1 MSYVVAISAFFVVAA
16 FAAFIKFDC
25 GNAAEL
31 QAKASEARNARQAKF
46 AAASKTFTFVSS
58 TTLLLPT
65 SKH

>member
-31 QAKASEARNARQAKF
+31 QAKAAEARHARQEKF
-46 AAASKTFTFVSS
+46 VSASKNVYLRQFDDAVASY
-58 TTLLLPT
+58 
-65 SKH
+65 K

>member
-31 QAKASEARNARQAKF
+31 QAKAAEVHNARQAKL
-46 AAASKTFTFVSS
+46 AAESKNVYMRQFDEAVASFN
-58 TTLLLPT
+58 
-65 SKH
+65 

>member
-46 AAASKTFTFVSS
+46 ASKSQNVYIRQFDEAVASYK
-58 TTLLLPT
+58 
-65 SKH
+65 